1 MSWMPDRVRDDILN
15 KVRDYPNEALKAPIN
30 VVK

>member
-1 MSWMPDRVRDDILN
+1 MPGRVRDDILN